1 MEGLLIALL
10 IELGNRFGPEAIF
23 KFIFFAAGFL
33 LVLPLQFKDD
43 AEEKSKS
50 LPSIPLPAE
59 ARGCRTCSVAT

>member
-23 KFIFFAAGFL
+23 KFIFFVAGFL